1 MGLGERAS
9 NLSMMRV
16 ILTKRILGGS
26 PESEEMSPVGKE
38 AGNTVQGMLSGLYMA
53 QSLTP
58 E

>member
-1 MGLGERAS
+1 MGERAS
-9 NLSMMRV
+9 NLSMMWV

-38 AGNTVQGMLSGLYMA
+38 AGNTVQGMLSGLYVA

>member
-9 NLSMMRV
+9 NLSMTLV
-16 ILTKRILGGS
+16 ILTKRVSGGG
-26 PESEEMSPVGKE
+26 PEFEEMSPEGKE
-38 AGNTVQGMLSGLYMA
+38 ADNTVRGMLSGLYVA

>member
-9 NLSMMRV
+9 NLSMTQV
-16 ILTKRILGGS
+16 ILTKRMLGGS
-26 PESEEMSPVGKE
+26 PEPEEMSSVGKE
-38 AGNTVQGMLSGLYMA
+38 AGSTVQGMLSGLYVA